1 MANGHDQH
9 LATQV
14 LDLME
19 EVVAGVDADIPVR
32 FEELSAEPGKLPRM
46 MLQLK
51 DGGGEESRYISGE
64 VLCPMPFNLTLR
76 IAANDQQECLDAA
89 EVLSKVASG
98 FLDACVV
105 LDGYVAYKRPT
116 AGVPYCLGRAEEF
129 EDWQVSF
136 DLKYKRAA
144 TWPSAQ

>member
-76 IAANDQQECLDAA
+76 I
-89 EVLSKVASG
+89 
-98 FLDACVV
+98 
-105 LDGYVAYKRPT
+105 P
-116 AGVPYCLGRAEEF
+116 AGAP
-129 EDWQVSF
+129 
-136 DLKYKRAA
+136 
-144 TWPSAQ
+144 